1 MHDFA
6 QGMAIAVMGM
16 AVATAMV
23 GIDAAIHIHAAK
35 VVVIHRAENAEH
47 PVNAD
52 RDQQDGQRQHG
63 CADGEVP
70 DFLHDA
76 IIADKPTGMRD
87 YKTDYG
93 FEAVPELDNLGL

>member
-6 QGMAIAVMGM
+6 QGMAIAIVRMS
-16 AVATAMV
+16 VAAAMV
-23 GIDAAIHIHAAK
+23 GIDAAIHIHAAEMI
-35 VVVIHRAENAEH
+35 VIHRAEDAEQ
-47 PVNAD
+47 PINAD
-52 RDQQDGQRQHG
+52 RDQQYGQRQHW

-93 FEAVPELDNLGL
+93 FEAGPELDDPGL